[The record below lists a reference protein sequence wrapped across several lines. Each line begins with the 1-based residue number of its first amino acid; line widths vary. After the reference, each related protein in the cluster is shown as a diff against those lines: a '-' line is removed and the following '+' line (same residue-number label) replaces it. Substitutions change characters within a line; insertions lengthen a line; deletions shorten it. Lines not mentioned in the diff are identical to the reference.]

1 MSLPRGNPMAAAV
14 RPREGTMRL
23 AHDMNRLLPIATVA
37 SITLATAWAQPLSGP
52 GDAARAAPAGA
63 APNKHA
69 TKEADKGAKSQPSKV
84 GRKPSQR
91 SGNR

>member
-1 MSLPRGNPMAAAV
+1 
-14 RPREGTMRL
+14 MRF

-63 APNKHA
+63 APNKQA
-69 TKEADKGAKSQPSKV
+69 KKEAERRAKSQPSKKS
-84 GRKPSQR
+84 RKPAPR